1 MKFEEAKYLFNKGT
15 EHLVKKEFKE
25 AIFNLE
31 KSLEIAPKRPSTI
44 KNLVFAYI
52 AIGNFKKAQK
62 FCEILLLNNDNES
75 EILNILNQIFKKND
89 KIIEFSKFIS
99 TIIEKKKIDII
110 YEIQKDLAVPK
121 IFENEKDITHYRNNI
136 ENKVNKYN
144 FQTFNKKYS
153 IDSQALDPP
162 IFALSYDQYDNK
174 KLFTKIVN
182 LFRKLYPKLNYIK
195 DFKKKETNKIKIGFI
210 SNFLTNNHTIGKL
223 YKGLIKK
230 LDREK
235 FEISIFNGNQS
246 KKKDLINNKYILPR
260 NFDESS
266 KLISKQDLDIIFYP
280 DIGMSSQMY
289 FLTFQKLARYQITSW
304 GHPETTGNKS
314 IDYFLSSNLMETQDA
329 QSNYSE
335 KLILS
340 NFLPMY
346 FYKPLLKK
354 KLDKDSL
361 NYENIYS
368 CPQTLVKIH
377 PEFDEIIEGILK
389 KDKKAKIYFLKDK
402 DKILYNKILKRF
414 NKKIKI
420 GLDRII
426 FMEQLSE
433 EEYINHC
440 GKSSV
445 LLDPLYFGAGV
456 SFHESMFYGTPTVSR
471 PTKYLKSRIVLGAY
485 KQMKIKNPPIVSS
498 NEEYIEKAVEIAN
511 NNKLILQMKE
521 NFSNSADKYLYENKD
536 FIKDIEKIFF
546 DIIT

>member
-1 MKFEEAKYLFNKGT
+1 MKFEEAKYLFEKGT
-15 EHLVKKEFKE
+15 KHLVKKEFKE

-31 KSLEIAPKRPSTI
+31 KSLEILPKRSSTI

-52 AIGNFKKAQK
+52 AIGNFNKAQK

-75 EILNILNQIFKKND
+75 EILNMLNQIFKKND

-110 YEIQKDLAVPK
+110 YEIQKNLAVPK
-121 IFENEKDITHYRNNI
+121 IFENEKDIAHYRNNT

-144 FQTFNKKYS
+144 SQTFNKTYS
-153 IDSQALDPP
+153 VDSQALDPP
-162 IFALSYDQYDNK
+162 IFTLSYDQYDNK
-174 KLFTKIVN
+174 KLFTEIVN
-182 LFRKLYPKLNYIK
+182 LYRKLYPKLNYIK

-223 YKGLIKK
+223 YKGLIKN

-246 KKKDLINNKYILPR
+246 KKKDLINNKYILPG

-304 GHPETTGNKS
+304 GHPETTGNTS

-329 QSNYSE
+329 QNNYSE

-402 DKILYNKILKRF
+402 DKILYKKILKRF

-445 LLDPLYFGAGV
+445 LLDPLYFGAGL
-456 SFHESMFYGTPTVSR
+456 SFYESMFYGTPTVSR
-471 PTKYLKSRIVLGAY
+471 PTKYLKSRIALGAY

-511 NNKLILQMKE
+511 NSKLILQMKE

-546 DIIT
+546 DIII

>member
-1 MKFEEAKYLFNKGT
+1 MKFEKAKYLFKKGT

-31 KSLEIAPKRPSTI
+31 KSLEILPKRSSTI
-44 KNLVFAYI
+44 KNLVIAYI
-52 AIGNFKKAQK
+52 ATGNFKKAQE

-174 KLFTKIVN
+174 KLFTEIVN
-182 LFRKLYPKLNYIK
+182 LYRKLYPKLNYIK

-210 SNFLTNNHTIGKL
+210 SNFFTNNHTIGKL
-223 YKGLIKK
+223 YKGLIKN

-304 GHPETTGNKS
+304 GHPETTGNIS

-329 QSNYSE
+329 QNNYSE
-335 KLILS
+335 KLVLS

-402 DKILYNKILKRF
+402 DKILYKKILKRF

>member
-31 KSLEIAPKRPSTI
+31 KSLEIVPKRPSTI
-44 KNLVFAYI
+44 KNLIFAYI

-110 YEIQKDLAVPK
+110 YEIQKDLAIPK

-223 YKGLIKK
+223 YKGLIKN

-335 KLILS
+335 KLVLS

-414 NKKIKI
+414 NKKIKT

-445 LLDPLYFGAGV
+445 LLDPLYFGAGL
-456 SFHESMFYGTPTVSR
+456 SFHESMIYGTPTVSR
-471 PTKYLKSRIVLGAY
+471 PTKYLKSRVSLGAY

-498 NEEYIEKAVEIAN
+498 NEEYIDKAVEIAN

>member
-31 KSLEIAPKRPSTI
+31 KSLEIVPKRPSTI
-44 KNLVFAYI
+44 KNLVYAYI

-110 YEIQKDLAVPK
+110 YEIQKDLAIPK

-223 YKGLIKK
+223 YKGLIKN

-304 GHPETTGNKS
+304 GHPETTGNIS

-335 KLILS
+335 KLVLS

-402 DKILYNKILKRF
+402 DKILYKKILKRF

-426 FMEQLSE
+426 FMEKLSE

-445 LLDPLYFGAGV
+445 LLDPLYFGAGL
-456 SFHESMFYGTPTVSR
+456 SFHESMIYGTPTVSR

>member
-31 KSLEIAPKRPSTI
+31 KSLEIVPKRPSTI

-110 YEIQKDLAVPK
+110 YEIQKDLAIPK

-174 KLFTKIVN
+174 KLFTEIVN
-182 LFRKLYPKLNYIK
+182 LYRKLYPKLNYIK

-223 YKGLIKK
+223 YKGLIKN

-329 QSNYSE
+329 QNNYSE
-335 KLILS
+335 KLVLS

-402 DKILYNKILKRF
+402 DKILYKKILKRF
-414 NKKIKI
+414 NKKIKT

-445 LLDPLYFGAGV
+445 LLDPLYFGAGL
-456 SFHESMFYGTPTVSR
+456 SFHESMIYGTPTVSR
-471 PTKYLKSRIVLGAY
+471 PTKYLKSRVSLGAY

-498 NEEYIEKAVEIAN
+498 NEEYIDKAVEIAN

>member
-31 KSLEIAPKRPSTI
+31 KSLEILPKRSSTI

-52 AIGNFKKAQK
+52 AIGNFNKAQK

-174 KLFTKIVN
+174 KLFTEIVN

-223 YKGLIKK
+223 YKGLIKN

-280 DIGMSSQMY
+280 DIGLSSQMY

-329 QSNYSE
+329 QNNYSE
-335 KLILS
+335 KLVLS

-402 DKILYNKILKRF
+402 DKILYKKILKRF

-498 NEEYIEKAVEIAN
+498 NEEYIDKAVEIAN

>member
-1 MKFEEAKYLFNKGT
+1 MKFEKAKYLFKKGT

-31 KSLEIAPKRPSTI
+31 KSLEIVPKRPSTI

-174 KLFTKIVN
+174 KLFTEIVN

-210 SNFLTNNHTIGKL
+210 SNFFTNNHTIGKL
-223 YKGLIKK
+223 YKGLIKN

-335 KLILS
+335 KLVLS

-402 DKILYNKILKRF
+402 DKILYKKILKRF

>member
-1 MKFEEAKYLFNKGT
+1 VKFEEAKYLFNKGT

-31 KSLEIAPKRPSTI
+31 KSLEIVPKRPSTI

-110 YEIQKDLAVPK
+110 YEIQKDLAIPK

-174 KLFTKIVN
+174 KLFTEIVN
-182 LFRKLYPKLNYIK
+182 LYRKLYPKLNYIK

-223 YKGLIKK
+223 YKGLIKN

-368 CPQTLVKIH
+368 CLQALVKIH

-402 DKILYNKILKRF
+402 DKILYKKILKRF

-456 SFHESMFYGTPTVSR
+456 SFHESMFYGTPTVSK
-471 PTKYLKSRIVLGAY
+471 PTKYLKSRIALGAY

-498 NEEYIEKAVEIAN
+498 NEEYIDKAVEIAN

>member
-31 KSLEIAPKRPSTI
+31 KSLEIVPKRPSTI
-44 KNLVFAYI
+44 KNLVYAYI

-110 YEIQKDLAVPK
+110 YEIQKDLAIPK

-223 YKGLIKK
+223 YKGLIKN

-304 GHPETTGNKS
+304 GHPETTGNIS

-335 KLILS
+335 KLVLS

-402 DKILYNKILKRF
+402 DKILYKKILKRF

-426 FMEQLSE
+426 FMERLSE

-445 LLDPLYFGAGV
+445 LLDPLYFGAGL
-456 SFHESMFYGTPTVSR
+456 SFHESMIYGTPTVSR

-485 KQMKIKNPPIVSS
+485 KQMKIINPPIV
-498 NEEYIEKAVEIAN
+498 NNADDYVEKAVEIAN
-511 NNKLILQMKE
+511 SNNLELKMHYKE
-521 NFSNSADKYLYENKD
+521 QANKYLYENLKA
-536 FIKDIEKIFF
+536 IGELENIFKL
-546 DIIT
+546 IVK

>member
-31 KSLEIAPKRPSTI
+31 KSLEILPKRSSTI
-44 KNLVFAYI
+44 KNLVIAYI

-110 YEIQKDLAVPK
+110 YEIQKDLAIPK

-174 KLFTKIVN
+174 KLFTEIVN
-182 LFRKLYPKLNYIK
+182 LYRKLYPKLNYIK
-195 DFKKKETNKIKIGFI
+195 DFKKKKTNKIKIGFI

-246 KKKDLINNKYILPR
+246 NKKNLINNKYILPK

-329 QSNYSE
+329 QNNYSE
-335 KLILS
+335 KLVLS

-368 CPQTLVKIH
+368 CLQALVKIH

-426 FMEQLSE
+426 FMERLSE

-445 LLDPLYFGAGV
+445 LLDPLYFGAGL
-456 SFHESMFYGTPTVSR
+456 SFHESMIYGTPTVSR

-546 DIIT
+546 DIMI

>member
-31 KSLEIAPKRPSTI
+31 KSLEILPKRSSTI
-44 KNLVFAYI
+44 KNLVIAYI

-99 TIIEKKKIDII
+99 TILEKKKIDII
-110 YEIQKDLAVPK
+110 YEIQKDLAIPK

-144 FQTFNKKYS
+144 SQTFNKKYS
-153 IDSQALDPP
+153 IDSQVLDPP

-174 KLFTKIVN
+174 KLFTEIVN
-182 LFRKLYPKLNYIK
+182 LYRKLYPKLNYIK
-195 DFKKKETNKIKIGFI
+195 DFKKKKTNKIKIGFI

-445 LLDPLYFGAGV
+445 LLDPLYFGAGL
-456 SFHESMFYGTPTVSR
+456 SFHESMIYGTPTVSR

-546 DIIT
+546 DIMI